1 MWSCRITGYGDP
13 DNLESPDPVAP
24 SASEEQ
30 RTWERGG
37 DPTLIIETAARP
49 AMLAIAGGK
58 GGCGKTT
65 TALGLAAAL
74 ARTGGDSPLVADAD
88 TEMPDLH
95 VVAEIPRSPGLDAL
109 AGSAGVRDVAHR
121 TRMTGVRAVP
131 AAGID
136 TAEISTALHRLGA
149 WEGSTLLDCPAGAA
163 RDAARPLR
171 AADRSLL
178 VTTPTE
184 QCLRDTVKTAAMA
197 RALDAPP
204 VGVVLSRTSGGPD
217 DAVAGAVRSLFDCP
231 VLARV
236 PSTGDRP
243 LRAANV
249 RSAHDRLAK
258 KINERNL

>member
-1 MWSCRITGYGDP
+1 
-13 DNLESPDPVAP
+13 
-24 SASEEQ
+24 
-30 RTWERGG
+30 
-37 DPTLIIETAARP
+37 
-49 AMLAIAGGK
+49 MLAIAGGK

-74 ARTGGDSPLVADAD
+74 ARTRDVTPLVADAD

-95 VVAEIPRSPGLDAL
+95 VLAESPCRPGLDSL
-109 AGSAGVRDVAHR
+109 ANGSCVGDVAHR
-121 TRMTGVRAVP
+121 TRISAVRAVP

-136 TAEISTALHRLGA
+136 AAALPTALRRLDSWHGP
-149 WEGSTLLDCPAGAA
+149 TLVDCPAGAA

-171 AADRSLL
+171 AADRTLL

-197 RALDAPP
+197 RALDAQP
-204 VGVVLSRTSGGPD
+204 VGIVCNRSDDPRSR
-217 DAVAGAVRSLFDCP
+217 AVPETLRSLFECP
-231 VLARV
+231 ILARV

-249 RSAHDRLAK
+249 RSALDRVAK

>member
-1 MWSCRITGYGDP
+1 
-13 DNLESPDPVAP
+13 
-24 SASEEQ
+24 
-30 RTWERGG
+30 
-37 DPTLIIETAARP
+37 
-49 AMLAIAGGK
+49 MLAIAGGK

-74 ARTGGDSPLVADAD
+74 ARTQERTPLVADAD
-88 TEMPDLH
+88 TEMPDVH
-95 VVAEIPRSPGLDAL
+95 VVADTPLRPGLDAL
-109 AGSAGVRDVAHR
+109 TRAESVTEATHRSRLPGVSVA
-121 TRMTGVRAVP
+121 P

-136 TAEISTALHRLGA
+136 TADLPMALHKLCA
-149 WEGSTLLDCPAGAA
+149 WTGPTVVDCPAGAA

-171 AADRSLL
+171 AADRTLL

-197 RALDAPP
+197 RTLGAPP
-204 VGVVLSRTSGGPD
+204 VGLVCNRAARPLDPAVTS
-217 DAVAGAVRSLFDCP
+217 AAESLFECP

-236 PSTGDRP
+236 PSSGDRP
-243 LRAANV
+243 LSARNV